1 MQVKFEYSEIQSLI
15 KAKTGR
21 EIVLSAIDEQTVKA
35 EDKVN
40 VKVPFLGEI
49 EKSIGV
55 NVSVEKIEGNDIW
68 LKYDGGLGTDM
79 IIGGLLTF
87 LSSTPAM
94 KMVEKTQGNG
104 IVVHL
109 YEVEKAREVLNYV
122 ELKSFQF
129 CDNGIVLEG
138 QFKSKLLSKLLPLL
152 CSL

>member
-21 EIVLSAIDEQTVKA
+21 EIRLSAIDEQIVKA
-35 EDKVN
+35 EAKVN
-40 VKVPFLGEI
+40 VKVPFLGKI

-55 NVSVEKIEGNDIW
+55 NVSVEKIEGNDVH
-68 LKYDGGLGTDM
+68 LQYEGGMGTDM

-87 LSSTPAM
+87 LSSSPALKLM
-94 KMVEKTQGNG
+94 GKTQGNG

-138 QFKSKLLSKLLPLL
+138 QFKSKLLSKLLPFL